1 MTSIGRKESG
11 TDKTSSTRSVS
22 TFSSRKD
29 TPLAQHSPRDRYY
42 VDSVTDLDDE
52 KLHCRA
58 YGHRW
63 EQGPVNRLS
72 PVGREVWTVHLRCP
86 CGKERR
92 DYVVPGTFELE
103 DRWYNRPNG
112 FGVIEPSDRHDF
124 REEAIR
130 RQRDRQADTD
140 VPFETIVKWVAETS
154 QKHAAKKKTTKKDAT
169 VVAFVPPKAAER

>member
-1 MTSIGRKESG
+1 MA
-11 TDKTSSTRSVS
+11 KT
-22 TFSSRKD
+22 
-29 TPLAQHSPRDRYY
+29 ARDRYY

-72 PVGREVWTVHLRCP
+72 PVGREVWTVHLRCA

-112 FGVIEPSDRHDF
+112 FGVIEPADRHDF

-130 RQRDRQADTD
+130 RQRDRQKDQD
-140 VPFETIVKWVAETS
+140 VPFETVVKWVQESS
-154 QKHAAKKKTTKKDAT
+154 QRAAGKRKANAVGGTN
-169 VVAFVPPKAAER
+169 VVAFVPPQAAGH